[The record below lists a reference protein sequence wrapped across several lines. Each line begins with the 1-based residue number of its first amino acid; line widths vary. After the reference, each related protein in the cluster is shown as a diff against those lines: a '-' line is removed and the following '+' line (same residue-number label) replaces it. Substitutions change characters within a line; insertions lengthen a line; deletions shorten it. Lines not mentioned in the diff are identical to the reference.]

1 MYNLRLVVD
10 NTLPKFTDEELEEAL
25 FNLYDERTDGRNDS
39 ISEQDRRAM
48 ARWFGQCEIEPI
60 STGRTFK

>member
-48 ARWFGQCEIEPI
+48 ARWFEGD
-60 STGRTFK
+60 K